1 MEVKT
6 VYTSSDGFEFS
17 SEEKCREHEENK
29 IKMEKQKKEMR
40 AIYNEALQYSPEDFE
55 RKQAFKI
62 KSKDEFNIIMS
73 VLGADEVVGEYE
85 ENVVCYMVETDYDS
99 YDDKLTAN
107 VMPLSNYVLGLKLY
121 IQAYEDIFKESK

>member
-1 MEVKT
+1 
-6 VYTSSDGFEFS
+6 
-17 SEEKCREHEENK
+17 
-29 IKMEKQKKEMR
+29 MR

-55 RKQAFKI
+55 RKQVFKI
-62 KSKDEFNIIMS
+62 KSKDEFNVIMS

>member
-1 MEVKT
+1 
-6 VYTSSDGFEFS
+6 
-17 SEEKCREHEENK
+17 
-29 IKMEKQKKEMR
+29 
-40 AIYNEALQYSPEDFE
+40 
-55 RKQAFKI
+55 
-62 KSKDEFNIIMS
+62 MS

-85 ENVVCYMVETDYDS
+85 ENVVCYMIETDYDS